1 MTYTNY
7 GQAPQAPTAPTAP
20 QAQQFT
26 PKDTMVFGG
35 TITQDPEVRYTDSG
49 KAVLNLDFVMNSTKV
64 EGGSQFA
71 RVTFWEDKALIAAH
85 FLKKGDRFTGVGERV
100 WREYTR
106 NDGTQGRSLEY
117 ERASLHL
124 DLMQIVDLVRTEI
137 GMALQQSQPTTEQAP
152 VQTQQQ
158 TQPIPNAQ
166 PQTPTQESPILDIT
180 SDELPF

>member
-7 GQAPQAPTAPTAP
+7 GQAPQAPTAP

-71 RVTFWEDKALIAAH
+71 RVTFWEDKAVIAAH

-106 NDGTQGRSLEY
+106 NDGTKGKSLEY

-124 DLMQIVDLVRTEI
+124 DLMQIVDLIRGEI
-137 GMALQQSQPTTEQAP
+137 GLALQSLQQPQQQEETTP
-152 VQTQQQ
+152 TQ
-158 TQPIPNAQ
+158 TQPQTP
-166 PQTPTQESPILDIT
+166 TPTQESPILDIT

>member
-7 GQAPQAPTAPTAP
+7 GQAPQAPTAP

-26 PKDTMVFGG
+26 PKDTIVFGG
-35 TITQDPEVRYTDSG
+35 TITQDPELRYTDSG

-71 RVTFWEDKALIAAH
+71 RVTFWEDKAVIASH
-85 FLKKGDRFTGVGERV
+85 FLKKGDRFTGVGERN

-106 NDGTQGRSLEY
+106 NDGTTGRSLEY

-124 DLMQIVDLVRTEI
+124 DLMQLVDLIRGEI
-137 GMALQQSQPTTEQAP
+137 GLALQSLQQPQQKSPTP
-152 VQTQQQ
+152 VQTQPQP
-158 TQPIPNAQ
+158 QPIPNAQ
-166 PQTPTQESPILDIT
+166 PEEPMIQIDSQ
-180 SDELPF
+180 ELPF